1 MTIVKRSA
9 WLLPMI
15 EEFLDAPMPQGP
27 SRGPEKPPKLP
38 R

>member
-15 EEFLDAPMPQGP
+15 DEFLDAPMPQDP
-27 SRGPEKPPKLP
+27 IRVPEEPPTRSR
-38 R
+38 